1 MSPAQSIVVIIASL
15 IIIIIVVLMIVVNR
29 RQLREIL
36 ELDDQISEIEKMH
49 LETDI
54 INLDKMDLA
63 GESLTTLTTW
73 RKNYTQAATEKI
85 PAAQTFLEQAAD
97 QNAHY
102 HLFKAHKN
110 IKQAQEIMTQTYD
123 DA

>member
-49 LETDI
+49 L
-54 INLDKMDLA
+54 
-63 GESLTTLTTW
+63 
-73 RKNYTQAATEKI
+73 
-85 PAAQTFLEQAAD
+85 
-97 QNAHY
+97 
-102 HLFKAHKN
+102 
-110 IKQAQEIMTQTYD
+110 
-123 DA
+123 